1 MEGATR
7 RAGCL
12 HYCWVKKL
20 ARSERAALRLI
31 YTEPSCLGGQCDSV
45 PIAAGAAA
53 AAVARCWS
61 L

>member
-20 ARSERAALRLI
+20 DLRARRMPLFALRLFR
-31 YTEPSCLGGQCDSV
+31 ERV
-45 PIAAGAAA
+45 
-53 AAVARCWS
+53 
-61 L
+61 

>member
-20 ARSERAALRLI
+20 DLRGRRAALRLI
-31 YTEPSCLGGQCDSV
+31 YTEPV
-45 PIAAGAAA
+45 
-53 AAVARCWS
+53 
-61 L
+61 